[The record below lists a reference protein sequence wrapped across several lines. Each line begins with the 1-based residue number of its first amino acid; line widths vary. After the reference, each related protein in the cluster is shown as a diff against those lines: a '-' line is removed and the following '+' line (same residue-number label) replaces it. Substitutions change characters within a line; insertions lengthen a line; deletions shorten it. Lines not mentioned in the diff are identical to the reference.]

1 MNDQGKPR
9 LVKFYDYHVSV
20 LHLHFGSNEIQ
31 NVDLDVEVDIILPL
45 LQDAMLV
52 CKTFATLLTVLQV
65 HAIIDEIVLGGQ
77 VLETD
82 SSYVYVVKVV
92 QEITRLEK
100 AANSI
105 SLVPKS
111 IMPGREDSSSNS
123 TIFDHNLLL
132 EFLVLLE

>member
-9 LVKFYDYHVSV
+9 LVKFYDYQVSV

-52 CKTFATLLTVLQV
+52 CKTFGTLYFVFVFDTYENELAMLDLMQGLQV
-65 HAIIDEIVLGGQ
+65 HAILDEIVLGGQ

-92 QEITRLEK
+92 QEIIRLEK

-111 IMPGREDSSSNS
+111 INAWQGR
-123 TIFDHNLLL
+123 
-132 EFLVLLE
+132 